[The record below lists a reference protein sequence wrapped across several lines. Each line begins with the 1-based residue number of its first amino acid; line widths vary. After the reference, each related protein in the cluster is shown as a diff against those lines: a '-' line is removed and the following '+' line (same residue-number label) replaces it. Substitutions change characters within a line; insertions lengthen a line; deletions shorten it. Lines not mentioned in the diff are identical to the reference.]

1 VQSPLREPPAAP
13 AEEAPTDSSTPAE
26 ARTLLQTYQASP
38 NTAREFEVAAVK
50 LQSVM
55 RGNADRKQS
64 AKLRAARPTSDPSS
78 ANEAKVEQVFGC
90 RTS

>member
-1 VQSPLREPPAAP
+1 VRSPLREPPAAP
-13 AEEAPTDSSTPAE
+13 AEAQTDSSTPAE

-38 NTAREFEVAAVK
+38 NTARVFEVAAIK